1 MDTILCTH
9 SNADVTSQI
18 TKVFLEQ
25 FEYLNPYE
33 SRLLMITL
41 LKEGALAEE
50 LGLERVVVCFKLPC
64 GAKAITT
71 FEGYLEDMAYLRN
84 IVELHQ
90 MGVDLD
96 RVLESVNGAPVPGN
110 ELIEIILNRVIVGN

>member
-9 SNADVTSQI
+9 SDVYVTRQI
-18 TKVFLEQ
+18 TGVFLEE

-33 SRLLMITL
+33 SHLLMITL
-41 LKEGALAEE
+41 LKEGAVS
-50 LGLERVVVCFKLPC
+50 LESSLEKVVVCFVLPC
-64 GAKAITT
+64 GAKATTT
-71 FEGYLEDMAYLRN
+71 FEGYIEDMAYLRN

-96 RVLESVNGAPVPGN
+96 RVLDSVNSAPVPGN
-110 ELIEIILNRVIVGN
+110 ELIEIILNRVIVGR